1 MVIFVKPS
9 GATVVEN
16 DLISLGSH
24 VGKIAIVSPNRVGA
38 YVELLITPPSSEQ
51 IQPIYAAPMP
61 SIDADDLGVYI
72 CDPASRIATASG
84 RVRYQVRFTYS
95 GGLVETT
102 PEGTFAIQPGV
113 VVIPPD
119 DPPANIYEEIRA
131 AILAS
136 SALYSEVIH
145 ELDKA
150 MAAAE
155 LVEVSL
161 ADITAA
167 RKESVGAAAEARE
180 SAEKAE
186 NFAERSE
193 DVVKELAAGRY
204 IEKDPTVPAW
214 AKQENPPIMP
224 TEEIIDSTAV
234 SVKDVPADVATYAE
248 VVEIGGMTY
257 KDGNILRH
265 AAVTKVESVVGGKA
279 IDTIHIPDAVR
290 NLDGYGSGLDESVYN
305 YVDFEKRQFVKRFP
319 SVDMAALSWYFLSS
333 VGCYASKSLQGKIK
347 VDYRTPTMIA
357 ENYNAVGWDYQ
368 GNVND
373 LCIDAQGVIRV
384 YTGSQSEK
392 PTGILYYELAEPII
406 TDISDLLADIVI
418 RVKGGGTVRMVTE
431 YGYDVPNTVRFFTS
445 DNETIASESFVGD
458 LHGTAAR
465 AKMAETDAL
474 GRVIHESYA
483 PAGYGLGKTQSRGIP
498 NNDVDDAL
506 ENSWYVADASCKHN
520 PFTGYGGNVFVYSSA
535 FMIKQT
541 WHQVSGARS
550 VASRVKIGNTWSE
563 WEYVNPPHA
572 IWC

>member
-214 AKQENPPIMP
+214 AKQPNKP
-224 TEEIIDSTAV
+224 TYTPD
-234 SVKDVPADVATYAE
+234 
-248 VVEIGGMTY
+248 EIG
-257 KDGNILRH
+257 
-265 AAVTKVESVVGGKA
+265 AA
-279 IDTIHIPDAVR
+279 
-290 NLDGYGSGLDESVYN
+290 
-305 YVDFEKRQFVKRFP
+305 
-319 SVDMAALSWYFLSS
+319 
-333 VGCYASKSLQGKIK
+333 
-347 VDYRTPTMIA
+347 PT
-357 ENYNAVGWDYQ
+357 
-368 GNVND
+368 
-373 LCIDAQGVIRV
+373 
-384 YTGSQSEK
+384 
-392 PTGILYYELAEPII
+392 
-406 TDISDLLADIVI
+406 
-418 RVKGGGTVRMVTE
+418 
-431 YGYDVPNTVRFFTS
+431 
-445 DNETIASESFVGD
+445 
-458 LHGTAAR
+458 
-465 AKMAETDAL
+465 
-474 GRVIHESYA
+474 
-483 PAGYGLGKTQSRGIP
+483 GYGLGKTQSRGIP
-498 NNDVDDAL
+498 NNDVDNAL

-563 WEYVNPPHA
+563 WEYVNPPMQLGVEYLTNERFMGKPVYTMLIDLGETPVGSTEQKTDKEVILTVNGISRIVDYDIYLNIGNKDHPGLIYTFKLSDKTDEFNAWSYAWPDANRLKIGLGSRTEDVFTAYA
-572 IWC
+572 IVKYLK